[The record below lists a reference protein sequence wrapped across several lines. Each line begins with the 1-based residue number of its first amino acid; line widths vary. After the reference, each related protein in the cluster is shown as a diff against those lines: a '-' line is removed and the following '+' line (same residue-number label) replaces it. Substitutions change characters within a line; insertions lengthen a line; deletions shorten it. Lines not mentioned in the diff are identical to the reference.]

1 MPFRQ
6 VDDALAHVVKK
17 ISANAS
23 KPKTGAEHV
32 NYTHGLGEMLRY
44 LTELV
49 DSGSEKTYPRLPAN
63 YRSRYTP
70 VLRAII
76 AGAST
81 VSEIKSVTFLTQGA
95 VSQTVALMEQDGL
108 LIRETLADARKSAL
122 HLTPLG
128 QSMLA
133 ELEIHWQSIFLTV
146 DKLEK
151 ETGWPLMRVL
161 KETTEALRARSVEER
176 IAEAKLTIK
185 QRENSHGAGQH

>member
-1 MPFRQ
+1 M
-6 VDDALAHVVKK
+6 
-17 ISANAS
+17 
-23 KPKTGAEHV
+23 

-151 ETGWPLMRVL
+151 ETGWPLMQVL

-185 QRENSHGAGQH
+185 QRENSHDAGQH